1 MNTDNRQHDTEK
13 AVKDTLKKT
22 KNATVGMAKLLIF
35 HDLKSAPL
43 NFSDGVSRFRRSWL
57 GVEMAV
63 LHTDVGSGVW
73 AGRPRTSQE
82 EELP

>member
-22 KNATVGMAKLLIF
+22 KNATVGGDKLLIF
-35 HDLKSAPL
+35 HDLESVAR